1 MKENALKTVFLPANL
16 VVTSWFSVFIPSIV
30 FGILDCANY
39 FF

>member
-16 VVTSWFSVFIPSIV
+16 VVTNWFSAFIPGVI
-30 FGILDCANY
+30 FEILDCANY